1 MIKRLLFIT
10 CHKLS
15 DNNGGAN
22 ASKGFIHTFAPLFD
36 DRTLIYPECDDID
49 KLIPEGYKLFP
60 IHDARPKWLKGI
72 DMYRGDLSI
81 VCSFVR
87 QHIVEHSYDIIVIDH
102 SFTATSVVKQLKAT
116 GAKIITIHHNVERN
130 YLKDNKRPWLYR
142 IPYHYYALEAERN
155 SLLCSDVNITLTQKD
170 ADVFKTWYPE
180 RNLHLHPLGIVE
192 YCDIPKKSFAKKDLI
207 AIEEECETVERN
219 NTDDKACQGEMNNLT
234 FAITGS
240 LCFNQSNVP
249 LIDFLNNY
257 YPVLKERCC
266 GARLVIAGRDP
277 SKELQTICEKKN
289 GVILIPNPIDIRKV
303 ISNADIYVCP
313 IDKGSGLKLRILD
326 GIKNG
331 LPVVCHEVSACGYEN
346 FVEHGMIF
354 KYHDTDSFIK
364 ALNALL
370 KRKLSRNAIYNEYR
384 DYFSVNAGMLR
395 LKEILKEEGLL
406 KIS

>member
-1 MIKRLLFIT
+1 MSKRLLFIT

-22 ASKGFIHTFAPLFD
+22 ASKGFIHSFAPLFD
-36 DRTLIYPECDDID
+36 DRTLIYLECEDIE
-49 KLIPEGYKLFP
+49 KFIPEGYKLFP
-60 IHDARPKWLKGI
+60 IHDARPKWQKGI

-102 SFTATSVVKQLKAT
+102 SFTATSVVRQLKAT
-116 GAKIITIHHNVERN
+116 GARIITIHHNVERS

-192 YCDIPKKSFAKKDLI
+192 YRNIPKKDFTGKDH
-207 AIEEECETVERN
+207 AATEEGRESAEGNDTDCKAWQRET
-219 NTDDKACQGEMNNLT
+219 KGLT

-249 LIDFLNNY
+249 IIDFLNKY
-257 YPVLKERCC
+257 YPVLKEKC
-266 GARLVIAGRDP
+266 GGAQLVIAGRDP
-277 SKELQTICEKKN
+277 SKELRTICEKN
-289 GVILIPNPIDIRKV
+289 PGVILIPNPIDIRKV
-303 ISNADIYVCP
+303 ISDADIYVCP

-331 LPVVCHEVSACGYEN
+331 LPVLCHEVSACGYEH
-346 FVEHGMIF
+346 FVEKGMLF
-354 KYHDTDSFIK
+354 KYHDTDSFTK
-364 ALNALL
+364 ALNALSET
-370 KRKLSRNAIYNEYR
+370 KLSRDAIYNEYR
-384 DYFSVNAGMLR
+384 DYFSVNSGMLR
-395 LKEILKEEGLL
+395 LKEILKEEGF
-406 KIS
+406 